1 MLGLA
6 NSQFNGRY
14 AVGGNDVKLD
24 FDEWH
29 QHAQWWD
36 EEAPRVRE
44 HLRVDP
50 ATADSVGQR
59 FGDIGWEV
67 RQALNETLQARA
79 EAGQSLGQY
88 CEGVAGR
95 IRSSLTSYQQTED
108 TSQQS
113 LTT

>member
-1 MLGLA
+1 MA
-6 NSQFNGRY
+6 
-14 AVGGNDVKLD
+14 GNDVALD

-36 EEAPRVRE
+36 QEAPRVRE
-44 HLRVDP
+44 RLSVDP
-50 ATADSVGQR
+50 GTADSVGQR

-79 EAGQSLGQY
+79 DAGRSLGQY

-108 TSQQS
+108 ASQQS
-113 LTT
+113 LQT